1 MTIKDILQRGRFPNA
16 ARDENGQLLCGA
28 AVSPFDL
35 KRAKKLSEVAD
46 ILVIDVA
53 HFHNANVFSSM
64 KKMLEEVNTDV
75 VVGSIGTYQAAEDIL
90 TKLDGVAGFPVGI
103 RSGPLRSK
111 IGANKAQIPTPV
123 APAPASEALPCLT
136 ANLTITLA

>member
-1 MTIKDILQRGRFPNA
+1 MQDLRRRGWFPLA
-16 ARDENGQLLCGA
+16 ARDVNAQLRCGA

-35 KRAKKLSEVAD
+35 RRAKKLSEVAD

-64 KKMLEEVNTDV
+64 KKMLEEVDTDV

-90 TKLDGVAGFPVGI
+90 TKLDAVAGFSAGI
-103 RSGPLRSK
+103 
-111 IGANKAQIPTPV
+111 
-123 APAPASEALPCLT
+123 
-136 ANLTITLA
+136 